1 MSSEV
6 SERYAGALFSL
17 AEDDGM
23 VAERKEVVT
32 DLIRILDETP
42 ELNTFFNA
50 VKISRE
56 EKKAFIDQIFG
67 EVYDKDM
74 INFLKVLIDKGRIQQ
89 LKEILKEFIVKANEA
104 LGIKEAVVWSARKLS
119 EEDLAKLKGALEKK
133 YDCQVILS
141 NKIDK
146 SVIAGI
152 KVVVGNSVTDV
163 TVKDRLEKMK
173 GMLLK
178 GGLA

>member
-1 MSSEV
+1 M
-6 SERYAGALFSL
+6 
-17 AEDDGM
+17 
-23 VAERKEVVT
+23 
-32 DLIRILDETP
+32 
-42 ELNTFFNA
+42 
-50 VKISRE
+50 
-56 EKKAFIDQIFG
+56 
-67 EVYDKDM
+67 
-74 INFLKVLIDKGRIQQ
+74 
-89 LKEILKEFIVKANEA
+89 
-104 LGIKEAVVWSARKLS
+104 WSARKLS
-119 EEDLAKLKGALEKK
+119 EEDLAKLKSALEKK